1 MSALFNVAS
10 VKVLCEPQV
19 SRWKRGGAGPPAPQA
34 GLCLLWFRTC
44 AVSLGPGATGKCA
57 PECLARNMTC
67 GMALGEQPR
76 PLFLT
81 PIFRCKCR
89 VTEEGEWGGARRRPA
104 AAGTHVGASAKREPL
119 RAVFDLQK
127 HHVFHGRTGQR
138 GLTFDFWSCLLS

>member
-1 MSALFNVAS
+1 MG
-10 VKVLCEPQV
+10 E
-19 SRWKRGGAGPPAPQA
+19 
-34 GLCLLWFRTC
+34 
-44 AVSLGPGATGKCA
+44 LGPLLPRLACVCCGSGPARSPLGLGATGKCA

-127 HHVFHGRTGQR
+127 YHVFHGRTGQR
-138 GLTFDFWSCLLS
+138 GLTFVFWSCLLS